1 MTLSL
6 FRMDTYYVHLPWNKD
21 LVKQVPSNL
30 KVSLAVADRVYK
42 NLEKQN
48 IANAYEKVFEQQE
61 SLGIIEPVNQKT
73 SDQIWIPH
81 RPVIRNET
89 SVTTKIRPVFN
100 CSLKMGKAP
109 SLNEAAFPG
118 IDLMNNLLS
127 LLLYFRSNFYV
138 VLSDIAKAFLQIH
151 LASEEDKN
159 RFCFFRKING
169 KFVPYRY
176 RTIIFGFVSSPFI
189 LNYVIQYHLSAH
201 SSDITSSLI
210 RDKFYVDNLIIT
222 CNNDVMLSQYV
233 DSIRKLMLEGGLPLR
248 EWVSNHPSAL
258 DQLSTEERFSSNPVK
273 VLGYSYDVDW
283 YALQLKQRS
292 LNTEAVTKHQIASTL
307 GSVFDPIGVF
317 NPILMQSKLFILSL
331 CRAKIDWDQTLDE
344 EFRKSWKS
352 FCGTFE
358 AVSGMQF
365 PRRTFNSDSPIKL
378 CVFTDASK
386 EAYGCAF
393 YVVQDDQRHLFF
405 SKVKASPLKERTLP
419 TLKLLAVQLALK
431 CFVTIFNDGLMKDV
445 TFSDINLFVDS
456 QVVLSWVLTCKALKK
471 NVFL

>member
-1 MTLSL
+1 
-6 FRMDTYYVHLPWNKD
+6 
-21 LVKQVPSNL
+21 
-30 KVSLAVADRVYK
+30 
-42 NLEKQN
+42 
-48 IANAYEKVFEQQE
+48 
-61 SLGIIEPVNQKT
+61 
-73 SDQIWIPH
+73 
-81 RPVIRNET
+81 
-89 SVTTKIRPVFN
+89 
-100 CSLKMGKAP
+100 MGKAP
-109 SLNEAAFPG
+109 SLNEAAFPD

-138 VLSDIAKAFLQIH
+138 VLSDIAKAFLQIC

-176 RTIIFGFVSSPFI
+176 RTIIFGSVSSPLI

-201 SSDITSSLI
+201 SSDLTPSLI

-248 EWVSNHPSAL
+248 QWVSNYPSAL
-258 DQLSTEERFSSNPVK
+258 DQLSTEERSSSNPVK
-273 VLGYSYDVDW
+273 VLGYSYEVDW
-283 YALQLKQRS
+283 DALQLKQRS
-292 LNTEAVTKHQIASTL
+292 LNKEAVTKRQIASTL
-307 GSVFDPIGVF
+307 GSVFDPIGDF
-317 NPILMQSKLFILSL
+317 NPILMQSKLFIRSL
-331 CRAKIDWDQTLDE
+331 CRAKVDWDQTLDG
-344 EFRKSWKS
+344 EFLKSWKS

-358 AVSGMQF
+358 AVSGMQC

-393 YVVQDDQRHLFF
+393 YVVQDDQIHLFF
-405 SKVKASPLKERTLP
+405 SQVKANPLKERTLP
-419 TLKLLAVQLALK
+419 TLELLVVQLALK

-445 TFSDINLFVDS
+445 TFSVSNLFVDS

-471 NVFL
+471 NVFCK